1 MCANHEGLSEHVGTW
16 LSEDIGLPEHRVITD
31 LNNPT
36 RRGDVSISLL
46 LAVSPLFLLAPSFH
60 KQSRAR
66 TKCGKASTMST
77 PVGAVQTQNAQK
89 GVKRSVQGNPV
100 GVPMQLPG
108 FRGRTVD
115 PGAAVKA
122 PKLRNGNLN
131 NETSNVSGPLTRPPS
146 SCLLCALSLPEH
158 ARRSGFRLSSA
169 GPRCGP

>member
-1 MCANHEGLSEHVGTW
+1 
-16 LSEDIGLPEHRVITD
+16 
-31 LNNPT
+31 
-36 RRGDVSISLL
+36 
-46 LAVSPLFLLAPSFH
+46 
-60 KQSRAR
+60 
-66 TKCGKASTMST
+66 MST

-146 SCLLCALSLPEH
+146 SCLLCALSRPP
-158 ARRSGFRLSSA
+158 ACPRAVRYGSRTTGFALLSSSRRTKA
-169 GPRCGP
+169 ALGPET